1 MKVLVLGANG
11 TLGAE
16 LVRQLKG
23 KHEVTAFGHSDL
35 DVTDE
40 AAVMHKVSELQP
52 EVIFNTVA
60 YNAVDKAEE
69 DPIPAEQLNKVAAGY
84 VARAAESV
92 GATLVHYSTNFIFD
106 GEKTEPYTEDDQ
118 PNPISVY
125 GKTKYEGELEVQNNA
140 SKYYIVRL
148 AVLFGK
154 PGESENAKKTFP
166 DIVMDLATQKS
177 MLQMVNDE
185 VNSPTYSVD
194 LAKASAHL
202 VEEKYPYGIYH
213 LANAGEASWYD
224 FAKEILRLKGIE
236 TPLSPVSG
244 SQFVRPAKRP
254 AHASLASTQFP
265 PLRSWQEALK
275 EYLS

>member
-106 GEKTEPYTEDDQ
+106 GEKTEPYTENDQ
-118 PNPISVY
+118 PNPINVY

-148 AVLFGK
+148 SVLFGK
-154 PGESENAKKTFP
+154 PGGGENAKKTFP
-166 DIVMDLATQKS
+166 DLITELAPQKGFFD
-177 MLQMVNDE
+177 MVNNE
-185 VNSPTYSVD
+185 VSSPTYSID
-194 LAKASAHL
+194 LAKASVQL
-202 VEEKYPYGIYH
+202 MEEKYPYGVYH
-213 LANAGEASWYD
+213 LANSGEASWYD
-224 FAKEILRLKGIE
+224 LAKEVFQLKGIDV
-236 TPLSPVSG
+236 TLNSVDS
-244 SQFVRPAKRP
+244 SKYVRPAKRP
-254 AHASLASTQFP
+254 AHASLASTKFP